1 MAPSAI
7 PCASLLITNVI
18 TLIARKHIMKRTPLA
33 VAALAAA
40 TLVLAS
46 CAPSTEPTDDGRIAV
61 VASTNV
67 YGDIV
72 GTIGGDAVTVTS
84 IIDSAAA
91 DPHSYEASARD
102 QLAISEADLIVVNG
116 GGYDPFMDT
125 LIEASGASA
134 KVITAVDVAGLTT
147 EDHDHDDDATD
158 DSDHDATD
166 DHGHLEGVN
175 EHVWYDLDAMEELA
189 RVIADQ
195 LEALAPDAA
204 AEIQANLQTFESGV
218 DALSERAD
226 ALEAV
231 HQGEGIALTEPVP
244 AYLLEEAG
252 FVNLTP
258 EAFTEAIE
266 EGADVPPAALQETLD
281 LIGSGRVVLL
291 AYNSQTASP
300 ETERVRAAAES
311 AGVAVV
317 DFTETLPEGQTYL
330 SWMTANLDAISAA
343 VA

>member
-1 MAPSAI
+1 MNRI
-7 PCASLLITNVI
+7 
-18 TLIARKHIMKRTPLA
+18 PLA
-33 VAALAAA
+33 AAALTAATLALAA
-40 TLVLAS
+40 
-46 CAPSTEPTDDGRIAV
+46 CAPTAPPADDGRVTV

-72 GTIGGDAVTVTS
+72 SAIGGDAVAVTS

-102 QLAISEADLIVVNG
+102 QLAISQADLVVVNG
-116 GGYDPFMDT
+116 GGYDPFMNT
-125 LIEASGASA
+125 LIEASGTSA
-134 KVITAVDVAGLTT
+134 EVITAVDVAGLTSDD
-147 EDHDHDDDATD
+147 DHDHDDATDDDATD
-158 DSDHDATD
+158 DHATD
-166 DHGHLEGVN
+166 DHDHLEGVN

-189 RVIADQ
+189 QTIADH
-195 LEALAPDAA
+195 LETLAPEASAD
-204 AEIQANLQTFESGV
+204 IQANLATFESGV

-231 HQGEGIALTEPVP
+231 HEGQGIALTEPVP
-244 AYLLEEAG
+244 AYLLEDAG

-291 AYNSQTASP
+291 AYNAQTASP

-330 SWMTANLDAISAA
+330 SWMTANLDAITAA